1 MNGNDRQPIR
11 LCSATLIYYS
21 AFGILSG
28 GRHCREKTG
37 TIRNHS
43 HILTD
48 KWLGN
53 ILSIVMDLEYSTQ
66 GCRLKSSYYLGQKM
80 LRIFHFLTLQKCTLK
95 KCIFCKILNIF
106 CPR

>member
-21 AFGILSG
+21 AFGTLSG
-28 GRHCREKTG
+28 GRHCREKMG

-43 HILTD
+43 HILND

-53 ILSIVMDLEYSTQ
+53 ILSIVMDLEYST
-66 GCRLKSSYYLGQKM
+66 
-80 LRIFHFLTLQKCTLK
+80 
-95 KCIFCKILNIF
+95 
-106 CPR
+106 